1 MQEEVDHH
9 PQSSRHILISLIN
22 LTTEHCCAVIE
33 ENLIKVQLILNSS
46 TECLPDGLVGFYPAR
61 KYLGWESIIRVKL
74 ELISFFSAGVVEV
87 GKKDPRLL
95 YKAGSHPTGGAPQS
109 SD

>member
-1 MQEEVDHH
+1 MSVCWAAWQVFITA
-9 PQSSRHILISLIN
+9 R
-22 LTTEHCCAVIE
+22 
-33 ENLIKVQLILNSS
+33 
-46 TECLPDGLVGFYPAR
+46 AR